1 MYKFKFYYKDGTTD
15 FNSTETT
22 TPEELYID
30 FDGLIDWDEYYSFD
44 KLKPSVHEVLEVATR
59 AYKGFL
65 KDFNRIEIINE
76 ETGEIIDF
84 IESTTWRD
92 KTPLFLYQIL

>member
-15 FNSTETT
+15 LNSTGTT

-59 AYKGFL
+59 AYKGFF